1 MNKEFLIGLTAVIII
16 LETVVIIMLAVGFYG
31 TVSAPAT
38 VYCNSAGY
46 GKRITYSLPD
56 GYDLNFRIPYNV
68 IDTEDG
74 LDVIFHFSKED

>member
-31 TVSAPAT
+31 IASAPAT
-38 VYCNSAGY
+38 VYCNSSGCN
-46 GKRITYSLPD
+46 KRIVHSLPD
-56 GYDLNFRIPYNV
+56 GYDLNFKNPYNV

-74 LDVIFHFSKED
+74 IDVIFHFSKED